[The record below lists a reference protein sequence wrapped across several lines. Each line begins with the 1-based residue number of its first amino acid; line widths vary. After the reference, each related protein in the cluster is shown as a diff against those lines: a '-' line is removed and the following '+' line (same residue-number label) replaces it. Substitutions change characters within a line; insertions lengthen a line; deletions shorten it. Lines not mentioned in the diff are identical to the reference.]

1 MIVYTSD
8 LNLRPENETMIK
20 LTDDFKKRSDAYF
33 ISVIYLLVLTF

>member
-20 LTDDFKKRSDAYF
+20 LTDDFKKDQMPILYQLF
-33 ISVIYLLVLTF
+33 IC